1 MAGSG
6 VVVAVNTKRHLR
18 TLIPYPTSAD
28 VLPYRHLFFV
38 CILYW
43 YHLDLELFLRNC
55 KVPIQVTSSI
65 NSCYILLILQSI
77 FIHPV
82 PITIHTFILFL
93 IIISLIMM
101 RTTIIVLLTAF
112 CILLHCANSNS
123 FSCHRFLSFCHSV
136 RSKYLGRI

>member
-43 YHLDLELFLRNC
+43 YHLDLELFLSNC

-77 FIHPV
+77 FIQS
-82 PITIHTFILFL
+82 IQLSAQSFL
-93 IIISLIMM
+93 MIISFIMM
-101 RTTIIVLLTAF
+101 MTTIIVLLTAF

-123 FSCHRFLSFCHSV
+123 FSCHRFLSFCHQV
-136 RSKYLGRI
+136 RSKYLGRV